1 MSALCSH
8 YLGGVL
14 HDIYDTPT
22 LARPDDIKMAMREQ
36 KTVLMKTGMKRTQ
49 GMLLSLYRHRK
60 TAAS

>member
-36 KTVLMKTGMKRTQ
+36 KTVLMKTGMKRT
-49 GMLLSLYRHRK
+49 
-60 TAAS
+60 